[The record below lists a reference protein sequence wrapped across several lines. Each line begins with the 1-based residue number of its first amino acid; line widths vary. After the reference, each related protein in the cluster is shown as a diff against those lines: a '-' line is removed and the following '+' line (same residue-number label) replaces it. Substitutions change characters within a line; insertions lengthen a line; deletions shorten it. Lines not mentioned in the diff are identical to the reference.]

1 MDAVGSGGGLNRF
14 GAWVGQIVTFFA
26 YSLTTAPLGRFRWER
41 RFYLGLRRLGPGE
54 GGVW

>member
-26 YSLTTAPLGRFRWER
+26 YSLTTQPLLADFDGS
-41 RFYLGLRRLGPGE
+41 E
-54 GGVW
+54 GF